1 MRKEF
6 RDLIGPEEFRN
17 FVEEFSLER
26 KTERVPLSEALGE
39 VTTGNLYARS
49 DVPPF
54 SRSLMDGYAVLASDT
69 YGADE
74 ENPSRL
80 KIGGEVE
87 IGQPTSL
94 AVEEGV
100 ALEVS
105 TGAGIPAGANAVV
118 MVENTEREGDELL
131 VKSSVVP
138 GENVL
143 SGGTDIATGDLIIRR
158 KKELTPLEIAKLA
171 GSGLKAVDIWSRPEV
186 GIISTGPELVSPG
199 GELPEAMIYDVNSSL
214 LIAGVKEAG
223 GRPHGMEIVNDDLEE
238 MGELIDRGLE
248 KKYDMLISSGST
260 SAGPHDMVYDVLEE
274 RGELLAHG
282 VKIKP
287 GKPTVLAD
295 LDGVPFFG
303 LPGNPSSAYVVYMN
317 FVAPV
322 IRRLAG
328 KEEPETP
335 ILKAKLTDRTSSEGG
350 RMEQKF
356 VGIVDREKGKRA
368 YPINKVSGAV
378 TLLSQADGYVTI
390 PEGVNYLDRN
400 EEVDVSLLTEEG
412 ELPKL
417 LFIGSNCV
425 GLNRLLE
432 ILSFETR
439 SLSRGSMGGVEAIT
453 NDVADVA
460 GIHIWSE
467 KGYNAPFLE
476 ERDLEGVELLRGYGR
491 EQGLILPSGN
501 PEEIES
507 LEDLIE
513 KRVRI
518 VNRTSGSGTRI
529 LFDHLLRGAVE
540 RLGRDINEVK
550 REVPGYEVELSTHNA
565 VAAAVRDGK
574 ADAGMGVRSVA
585 EAKDLGF
592 LKLQDEKFD
601 FLCRKDTLKTSFG
614 KKFREKL
621 AGSEFAKILNEIPG
635 LYSREEAGE
644 VISTP
649 GQRDD

>member
-6 RDLIGPEEFRN
+6 RDLISPEEFRKLIKS
-17 FVEEFSLER
+17 FSLER
-26 KTERVPLSEALGE
+26 KSERVPLEGALGK
-39 VTTGNLYARS
+39 VTAENVYARS
-49 DVPPF
+49 DAPPF
-54 SRSLMDGYAVLASDT
+54 SRSLMDGYAVVASDT

-74 ENPSRL
+74 ENPKRL
-80 KIGGEVE
+80 EIGGEVE
-87 IGQPTSL
+87 IGRPFSL
-94 AVEEGV
+94 TVKEGQ
-100 ALEVS
+100 ATEIP

-118 MVENTEREGDELL
+118 MVEDTERKGDELL
-131 VKSSVVP
+131 VKSSAVP

-143 SGGTDIATGDLIIRR
+143 SAGTDIATGDLIIRQD
-158 KKELTPLEIAKLA
+158 KELTPLEIAKLA
-171 GSGLKAVDIWSRPEV
+171 ASGLEDVEVLRSPDV

-214 LIAGVKEAG
+214 LITGVEEAG
-223 GRPHGMEIVNDDLEE
+223 GRPHGMGIVNDDLVE
-238 MGELIDRGLE
+238 MGELIDQGTE
-248 KKYDMLISSGST
+248 EYDLLISSGST

-287 GKPTVLAD
+287 GKPSVLAD

-322 IRRLAG
+322 IRKLTG
-328 KEEPETP
+328 EKESKSPAP
-335 ILKAKLTDRTSSEGG
+335 KARLTDRTTSEGG

-356 VGIVDREKGKRA
+356 VGIVDREGGKRA

-400 EEVDVSLLTEEG
+400 EEVEVRLLTEDG

-432 ILSFETR
+432 LLPFGTR
-439 SLSRGSMGGVEAIT
+439 SIHRGSTGGIEAIS

-460 GIHIWSE
+460 GVHIWSE
-467 KGYNAPFLE
+467 EGYNVPVLE
-476 ERDLEGVELLRGYGR
+476 KRDLEGIKLLRGYGR

-501 PEEIES
+501 PEDIES
-507 LEDLIE
+507 LVDLIE
-513 KRVRI
+513 SRI
-518 VNRTSGSGTRI
+518 RIANRTSGSGTRV
-529 LFDHLLRGAVE
+529 LFDHLLEGAAE
-540 RLGRDINEVK
+540 KLGRDVKEVR
-550 REVPGYEVELSTHNA
+550 REIPGYEVELSTHNA

-574 ADAGMGVRSVA
+574 AGAGMGIRSVA
-585 EAKDLGF
+585 ESKGLGF
-592 LKLQDEKFD
+592 MKLKDEKFD
-601 FLCRKDTLKTSFG
+601 FICRKDALKSSFG
-614 KKFREKL
+614 KKFQEKL
-621 AGSEFAKILNEIPG
+621 TGSEFARILKKIPG
-635 LYSREEAGE
+635 LYPRDGAGE
-644 VISTP
+644 VIYSP
-649 GQRDD
+649 G